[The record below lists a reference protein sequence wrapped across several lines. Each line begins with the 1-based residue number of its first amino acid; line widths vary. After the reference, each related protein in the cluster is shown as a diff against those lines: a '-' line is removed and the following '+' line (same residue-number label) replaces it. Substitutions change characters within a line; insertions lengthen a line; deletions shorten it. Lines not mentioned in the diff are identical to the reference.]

1 MWLKTLILFMVIFLM
16 TFLAN
21 GNVDCEDTG
30 VKSEDLIGIWK
41 QDIPVD
47 IVLVLRLSADGT
59 FRMAWGVDR
68 LDTRPVDKGEVKFEG
83 NQVTFASSESPTCR
97 NHIGNYNISMTE
109 KGNFQLKVIE
119 DPCNDRRRGFIP
131 EWTRVKQ

>member
-1 MWLKTLILFMVIFLM
+1 MWLKNLILFMAIFFM
-16 TFLAN
+16 TFLSIEN
-21 GNVDCEDTG
+21 GNCGDTG
-30 VKSEDLIGIWK
+30 IKPKELIGIWK

-68 LDTRPVDKGEVKFEG
+68 LDTRPVDRGKVKFEG
-83 NQVTFASSESPTCR
+83 NQVTFASSESPTCK

-109 KGNFQLKVIE
+109 KGNFQLTVEE
-119 DPCNDRRRGFIP
+119 DPCYDRRGFFVAD
-131 EWTRVKQ
+131 WNRVKE